1 MAFDWLGDPKE
12 QAKRWAEKQ
21 RQFNQNV
28 AAGGSMGGMK
38 AASERIRR
46 DFAAGAQ
53 EMDAAAARIR
63 RDFAA
68 PPDNNQPQQQ
78 PRQVEVFHNR
88 ERPMFAYGH
97 LPSPGEQAQMLN
109 DMGNQAEQAI
119 GLENYSRVSQ
129 MRERERMNHEL
140 DLEAMR
146 RDALLARL
154 QQFSPQRSQDGED
167 GEQGAHGRLRG

>member
-12 QAKRWAEKQ
+12 QAKRWQEKQ
-21 RQFNQNV
+21 RQFNQNI
-28 AAGGSMGGMK
+28 AAGGGMGG
-38 AASERIRR
+38 
-46 DFAAGAQ
+46 
-53 EMDAAAARIR
+53 MDAAADRIR

-68 PPDNNQPQQQ
+68 PPDNNQPQQPQ
-78 PRQVEVFHNR
+78 QQAPRQVEVFHNR
-88 ERPMFAYGH
+88 ERPMFNYGH
-97 LPSPGEQAQMLN
+97 IPAPAEQAALLD
-109 DMGNQAEQAI
+109 DMGDQAEKAI

-167 GEQGAHGRLRG
+167 GVRVFDPASGMYVSAGGMFRIG